1 MNESAKPT
9 ETSVFQKALEEV
21 RRFLDVPIRITIKLG
36 GRTMMIREVLQLQKN
51 SIVELSKSAGENV
64 DIYVNG
70 QLLGYGEVLEIEGA
84 TGVRLT
90 DFQQL
95 S

>member
-1 MNESAKPT
+1 MSEASKPT

-21 RRFLDVPIRITIKLG
+21 QDFLDVPVRISIKLG
-36 GRTMMIREVLQLQKN
+36 GRNMKIREILQLKKD

-70 QLLGYGEVLEIEGA
+70 RLLGFGEVLEMEGSA
-84 TGVRLT
+84 GVRFT
-90 DFQQL
+90 DFHTP